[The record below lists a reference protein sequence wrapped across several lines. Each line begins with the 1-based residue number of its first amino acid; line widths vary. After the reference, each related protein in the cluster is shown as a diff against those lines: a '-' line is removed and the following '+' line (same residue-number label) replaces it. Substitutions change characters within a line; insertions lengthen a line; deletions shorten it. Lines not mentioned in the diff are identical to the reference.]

1 MSGQQHEKTRE
12 RAPANLG
19 IKFNPALG
27 ATNTK
32 RFDATVR
39 ALLKSNQESG
49 ELALA
54 VLEGRANSSKES
66 LVLFE
71 PRATDYA
78 KVLAVLKDTK
88 DEAKAL
94 AAGKAEARSV
104 EDVKPD
110 EHIAFMRKVL
120 DIKQKLFALLLHNST
135 DEGKKVFEHLEHD
148 VVQAWQEI
156 VTHAPEVP
164 RSTLQ
169 SLQKALISG
178 TYFQAAINETTG
190 EVTYRKWQ
198 RNESWKTNLKN
209 MKMMHTTLKAHVNKL
224 QPEERPEYDYSL
236 SEAGIRA
243 GIVRSIC
250 EEAHTCVDGI
260 KRALAANTT
269 SQVTA
274 GDLSFLYKT
283 IIDWQESANIDIVS
297 PQLKQ

>member
-27 ATNTK
+27 ATNSK
-32 RFDATVR
+32 RFSATVR

-94 AAGKAEARSV
+94 EAGKAKARSV

-110 EHIAFMRKVL
+110 R
-120 DIKQKLFALLLHNST
+120 
-135 DEGKKVFEHLEHD
+135 
-148 VVQAWQEI
+148 
-156 VTHAPEVP
+156 
-164 RSTLQ
+164 
-169 SLQKALISG
+169 
-178 TYFQAAINETTG
+178 
-190 EVTYRKWQ
+190 
-198 RNESWKTNLKN
+198 
-209 MKMMHTTLKAHVNKL
+209 
-224 QPEERPEYDYSL
+224 
-236 SEAGIRA
+236 
-243 GIVRSIC
+243 
-250 EEAHTCVDGI
+250 
-260 KRALAANTT
+260 
-269 SQVTA
+269 
-274 GDLSFLYKT
+274 
-283 IIDWQESANIDIVS
+283 
-297 PQLKQ
+297 

>member
-27 ATNTK
+27 ATNSK
-32 RFDATVR
+32 RFSATVR

-66 LVLFE
+66 LVQFE

-78 KVLAVLKDTK
+78 KVVAVLKDTK
-88 DEAKAL
+88 QDEAKAL

-135 DEGKKVFEHLEHD
+135 VSSRISQDRLG
-148 VVQAWQEI
+148 
-156 VTHAPEVP
+156 APEVGTQRLTSGDGLRL
-164 RSTLQ
+164 RS
-169 SLQKALISG
+169 
-178 TYFQAAINETTG
+178 
-190 EVTYRKWQ
+190 
-198 RNESWKTNLKN
+198 
-209 MKMMHTTLKAHVNKL
+209 
-224 QPEERPEYDYSL
+224 
-236 SEAGIRA
+236 
-243 GIVRSIC
+243 
-250 EEAHTCVDGI
+250 
-260 KRALAANTT
+260 
-269 SQVTA
+269 
-274 GDLSFLYKT
+274 
-283 IIDWQESANIDIVS
+283 
-297 PQLKQ
+297 

>member
-88 DEAKAL
+88 DAL
-94 AAGKAEARSV
+94 RSRRL
-104 EDVKPD
+104 
-110 EHIAFMRKVL
+110 AC
-120 DIKQKLFALLLHNST
+120 
-135 DEGKKVFEHLEHD
+135 
-148 VVQAWQEI
+148 
-156 VTHAPEVP
+156 THSA
-164 RSTLQ
+164 
-169 SLQKALISG
+169 
-178 TYFQAAINETTG
+178 
-190 EVTYRKWQ
+190 
-198 RNESWKTNLKN
+198 
-209 MKMMHTTLKAHVNKL
+209 
-224 QPEERPEYDYSL
+224 
-236 SEAGIRA
+236 
-243 GIVRSIC
+243 
-250 EEAHTCVDGI
+250 
-260 KRALAANTT
+260 
-269 SQVTA
+269 
-274 GDLSFLYKT
+274 
-283 IIDWQESANIDIVS
+283 IDWPDSSARTASAPI
-297 PQLKQ
+297 

>member
-135 DEGKKVFEHLEHD
+135 DGVC
-148 VVQAWQEI
+148 
-156 VTHAPEVP
+156 
-164 RSTLQ
+164 
-169 SLQKALISG
+169 G
-178 TYFQAAINETTG
+178 GG
-190 EVTYRKWQ
+190 EQDKP
-198 RNESWKTNLKN
+198 LCPGC
-209 MKMMHTTLKAHVNKL
+209 A
-224 QPEERPEYDYSL
+224 
-236 SEAGIRA
+236 
-243 GIVRSIC
+243 
-250 EEAHTCVDGI
+250 
-260 KRALAANTT
+260 
-269 SQVTA
+269 
-274 GDLSFLYKT
+274 
-283 IIDWQESANIDIVS
+283 
-297 PQLKQ
+297 